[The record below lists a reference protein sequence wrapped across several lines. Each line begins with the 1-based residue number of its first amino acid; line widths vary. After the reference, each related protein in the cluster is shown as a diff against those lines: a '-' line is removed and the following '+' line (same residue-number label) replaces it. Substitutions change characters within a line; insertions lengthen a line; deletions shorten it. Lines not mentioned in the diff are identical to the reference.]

1 MGAQERQDRQPPQV
15 QPVTWRSAQTVRLSK
30 FSSDQ
35 PIPLQP
41 SVSRRSPVMKLWW
54 PSAWLRQRICVAAVQ
69 PSASASVAAAQLAT
83 APPLFSGR
91 TIPASAQASAMPCYG
106 HRPAAAQLTAA
117 GRTAAAATRLHAT
130 TAYLCVTVHLHGS
143 ARHCR
148 CHAAG
153 SGTDYRTFSR
163 LTAAGIRYP
172 DPPDKLAH
180 VHCRP

>member
-69 PSASASVAAAQLAT
+69 PSTSASVAAAQLAT

-106 HRPAAAQLTAA
+106 HAAAQLTAA
-117 GRTAAAATRLHAT
+117 GRTAAAANRLHAT